1 MTPSAPS
8 RRDSGYAVGD
18 RFRIVVDRQTY
29 KNLLYL
35 LLAFPLGF
43 AYAMMLGFGLAFG
56 AILSLVVIGF
66 AILIGTVVGSR
77 LLARLER
84 WLANALLGLELRAA
98 DDIRSPT
105 SAGPWAT
112 IGRYLEAPS
121 TWQGL
126 GFLLLKFWVGF
137 AALMVLLLLGTSLS
151 LLTAPFRYPHEV
163 EFVTVN
169 DEPIVWTI
177 ETLPEAL
184 LAAPIGALLG
194 LAFLHVS
201 NAFASVAG
209 WMAVAMLGEPEALE
223 DGPADPSN

>member
-18 RFRIVVDRQTY
+18 LYGIVVDGQTY

-77 LLARLER
+77 LLARFER

-98 DDIRSPT
+98 DDVRS
-105 SAGPWAT
+105 SAASSPWAT
-112 IGRYLEAPS
+112 IARYLEAPS

-126 GFLLLKFWVGF
+126 GFLMLKFWVGF
-137 AALMVLLLLGTSLS
+137 VALVVLVLLGTSLS
-151 LLTAPFRYPHEV
+151 LLTAPFRYPYEV

-169 DEPIVWTI
+169 DEPIAWTI

-184 LAAPIGALLG
+184 LAVPVGALLG

-201 NAFASVAG
+201 NAFASVCG
-209 WMAVAMLGEPEALE
+209 RMAIALLGEPEALE
-223 DGPADPSN
+223 DAPADASE